1 MRKPPAMPAYVTVDE
16 VVKRIIGTSRR
27 SIEHWIARD
36 VDGFARQCVVRR
48 AGRVLVDVA
57 ALYEWLEEGKA

>member
-1 MRKPPAMPAYVTVDE
+1 MRKLLETAAYVTVDE

-36 VDGFARQCVVRR
+36 VDGFASRCVIRR
-48 AGRVLVDVA
+48 AGRVLIDVQ
-57 ALYEWLEEGKA
+57 ALADWLEEGRV